1 MSAWWIGTVV
11 WVCLAVWVCLTWR
24 PALIPRMGQ
33 KHIWCNGAG
42 GRQEASHRSKMWKP
56 LHTVVVCKARL
67 VLGQFYSYFALFGK
81 PAGKGK
87 AKAQRDLMPRV
98 KREDEELEGTT
109 AEVRKRVRTM
119 PSLCGAKQPC
129 NVVQTTKGSNNTHS
143 TSQTP

>member
-1 MSAWWIGTVV
+1 MGVSG
-11 WVCLAVWVCLTWR
+11 CLGVSDMEACAHTSDAPEAYR
-24 PALIPRMGQ
+24 
-33 KHIWCNGAG
+33 CNGAG
-42 GRQEASHRSKMWKP
+42 GRQEASLRSKMWKP